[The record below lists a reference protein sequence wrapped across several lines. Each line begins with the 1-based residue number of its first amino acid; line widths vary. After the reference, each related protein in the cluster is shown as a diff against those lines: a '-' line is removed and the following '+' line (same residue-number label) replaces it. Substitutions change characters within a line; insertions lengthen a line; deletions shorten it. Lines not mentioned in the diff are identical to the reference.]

1 MLDKVFKAVG
11 QIAVGVFV
19 GTVAGNAVNKI
30 NLKPIKE
37 KLAKKKES

>member
-1 MLDKVFKAVG
+1 MLDKVFKTVG

-19 GTVAGNAVNKI
+19 GTVASNAVDKV

-37 KLAKKKES
+37 MLTKKKES